1 MKTKIGIFAFF
12 LILLYSTIFTT
23 KIRAQEKA
31 SGSSATLQTTS
42 SERGI
47 DNRAT
52 QLKKFLSQY
61 DSPLAPYADVFVA
74 ESDANNIDWKLLAAI
89 SGVES
94 TFGKAV
100 PCTNA
105 WGYNIYGDHMLCFSS
120 YKEGI
125 KVISKAIRETYM
137 DKWGDQDVW
146 DIGRQYAASPT
157 WAYRV
162 DYFMNEIQDFSL
174 RTENGPI
181 PISL

>member
-12 LILLYSTIFTT
+12 LILLCSTIFTS
-23 KIRAQEKA
+23 KIHAQEKA
-31 SGSSATLQTTS
+31 SGSSATLQITLID
-42 SERGI
+42 RGL
-47 DNRAT
+47 DNRGAL
-52 QLKKFLSQY
+52 LKKYLSQY
-61 DSPLAPYADVFVA
+61 DSPLAPFADTFVA
-74 ESDANNIDWKLLAAI
+74 EADANNIDWKLLTAI

-125 KVISKAIRETYM
+125 KVISKAIREQYM

-162 DYFMNEIQDFSL
+162 DSFMNQIQDFSL